1 LPGGSSSLNGSGSSS
16 QNARSPLARLP
27 VLGTAPSPPPPSAAA
42 AAPSPSPPSAAAA
55 AAAKHPHH
63 PNPNQQPP
71 SRQLQRR
78 LDEAQALVAQFSETN
93 ARLAR
98 ENDRLRAGR
107 SALGAE
113 HAAVLDEIDV
123 LRGKLGQLEASVLSK
138 AGAAAAAGHGGGG
151 GGRVAAA
158 AAAVLP
164 PAPAAVSAPPPP
176 PAPPSAARRSSRLAA
191 GGSRGNGGGGGGG
204 GSIVVSMADEATLEA
219 LLG

>member
-1 LPGGSSSLNGSGSSS
+1 
-16 QNARSPLARLP
+16 
-27 VLGTAPSPPPPSAAA
+27 
-42 AAPSPSPPSAAAA
+42 
-55 AAAKHPHH
+55 
-63 PNPNQQPP
+63 
-71 SRQLQRR
+71 

-138 AGAAAAAGHGGGG
+138 AGAAVQGGGGG
-151 GGRVAAA
+151 GGRAVAVAAA

-164 PAPAAVSAPPPP
+164 PPPVPAPPPP
-176 PAPPSAARRSSRLAA
+176 PPPSVARRSSRLAA
-191 GGSRGNGGGGGGG
+191 GGSRGNGGGGSGAGGGG